1 MKLILDQV
9 LAETE
14 LIRVM
19 SFRSASGSALPNYTA
34 GAHIEFD
41 LGSAGKRSYSLIDWP
56 NSSELYTV
64 AVQYE
69 KSGEGGSRA
78 MHELREGQSIETTL
92 PKNDFELIDGLEPI
106 LLLAGGIGITP
117 LKSMATK
124 LHQQAR
130 EFQLHYTARE
140 ASRMGFT
147 DALTET
153 FNSTVSFHLDDKNPL
168 DLTQLMRAQAS
179 NTRVYLCGPR
189 GMIDAAR
196 SAAIDAGIS
205 TDAIH
210 IELFSTP
217 ETKNDDSAFEVEIS
231 DTGQVIT
238 VAADQTIIEALES
251 AGLDVMYDCQ
261 RGDCGICQ
269 CTVVSGI
276 PDHRDVVLS
285 DDERASG
292 KLMQICVSRAKSAR
306 LVIEI

>member
-1 MKLILDQV
+1 LKLILDQV

-19 SFRSASGSALPNYTA
+19 SFRSVSGSALPDYTA
-34 GAHIEFD
+34 GAHIEFN

-56 NSSELYTV
+56 SSSELYTI

-69 KSGEGGSRA
+69 KAGKGGSRA

-92 PKNDFELIDGLEPI
+92 PKNDFPLIDGPEPI

-117 LKSMATK
+117 MISMATK
-124 LHQQAR
+124 LHQEAR
-130 EFQLHYTARE
+130 AFQLYYTARE

-147 DALTET
+147 DALTEA
-153 FNSTVSFHLDDKNPL
+153 FDSAVSFHLDDRNSL
-168 DLTQLMRAQAS
+168 DLTKLMRAQAPS
-179 NTRVYLCGPR
+179 TNVYLCGPR
-189 GMIDAAR
+189 GMIEAAR
-196 SAAIDAGIS
+196 NAAIDAGIS

-217 ETKNDDSAFEVEIS
+217 EAKNDDDAFEVEIS

-238 VAADQTIIEALES
+238 VAADQSIIEALES

-285 DDERASG
+285 DAERASG
-292 KLMQICVSRAKSAR
+292 NVMQICVSRAKSAR